1 MQRKTGLIIKGKRL
15 RGKGCCQ
22 KENTGFLLE
31 AEKDRKSDS
40 RWQAGD
46 KTGNTTCYP
55 SIVTL
60 IGFNQWFI
68 IKYE

>member
-1 MQRKTGLIIKGKRL
+1 M

-55 SIVTL
+55 SIATL
-60 IGFNQWFI
+60 IGLN
-68 IKYE
+68 